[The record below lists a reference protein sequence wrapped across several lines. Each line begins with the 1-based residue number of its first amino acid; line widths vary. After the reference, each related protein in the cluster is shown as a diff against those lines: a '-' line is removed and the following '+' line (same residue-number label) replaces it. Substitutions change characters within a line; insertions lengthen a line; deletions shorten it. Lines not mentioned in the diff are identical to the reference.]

1 VPGGTLG
8 EVAGLEGKVDAPCRV
23 LVVDDHEVVRQGVR
37 KALSGVSDIDLVSEA
52 ATAAEGL
59 RGILAARPD
68 VALVDVRLPDGSGV
82 ELIREIHSRQPQTR
96 CIIFTSA
103 ADDEAFFQSVV
114 AGCAGYLVK
123 DVSMEELVAAIRTVA
138 AGGSLVR
145 REVIDDLRRRART
158 VPIEPD
164 LFRHLTGQE
173 QRILR
178 MVTQGMTNREI
189 AAELSLAEKTVRNY
203 VSNILG
209 KVGMKNRTQLAAYV
223 ASETERRRH

>member
-1 VPGGTLG
+1 VG
-8 EVAGLEGKVDAPCRV
+8 ERPPVGRGDVDESYRV
-23 LVVDDHEVVRQGVR
+23 MVVDDHDVVRAGVR
-37 KALSGVSDIDLVSEA
+37 RALSGVEDIDLIAEA

-68 VALVDVRLPDGSGV
+68 IALVDVRLPDGSGV
-82 ELIREIHSRQPQTR
+82 ELVREIQSRQPQTR

-123 DVSMEELVAAIRTVA
+123 DVSIPDLVDAIRTVA
-138 AGGSLVR
+138 RGGSLVK
-145 REVIDDLRRRART
+145 REVIDDLRRRARS

-173 QRILR
+173 QRILH

-223 ASETERRRH
+223 ASETQRRRH

>member
-1 VPGGTLG
+1 M
-8 EVAGLEGKVDAPCRV
+8 EAPCRV

-37 KALSGVSDIDLVSEA
+37 RALSSVADIELVAEA

-59 RGILAARPD
+59 RGILTTRPD
-68 VALVDVRLPDGSGV
+68 VALVDVRLPDSSGV
-82 ELIREIHSRQPQTR
+82 ELIREIQSRQPQTR

-123 DVSMEELVAAIRTVA
+123 DVSMPELIAAIRTVA
-138 AGGSLVR
+138 GGGSLVQ
-145 REVIDDLRRRART
+145 REVIDDLRRRAQT
-158 VPIEPD
+158 VPVAPD

-173 QRILR
+173 QRILQ
-178 MVTQGMTNREI
+178 MVTHGMTNREI

-223 ASETERRRH
+223 ASQTQRRRH

>member
-1 VPGGTLG
+1 
-8 EVAGLEGKVDAPCRV
+8 VDESYRV
-23 LVVDDHEVVRQGVR
+23 MVVDDHDVVRAGVR
-37 KALSGVSDIDLVSEA
+37 RALSGVEDIDLIAEA

-68 VALVDVRLPDGSGV
+68 IALVDVRLPDGSGV
-82 ELIREIHSRQPQTR
+82 ELVREIQSRQPQTR

-123 DVSMEELVAAIRTVA
+123 DVSIPDLVDAIRTVA
-138 AGGSLVR
+138 RGGSLVK
-145 REVIDDLRRRART
+145 REVIDDLRRRARS

-173 QRILR
+173 QRILH

-223 ASETERRRH
+223 ASETQRRRH